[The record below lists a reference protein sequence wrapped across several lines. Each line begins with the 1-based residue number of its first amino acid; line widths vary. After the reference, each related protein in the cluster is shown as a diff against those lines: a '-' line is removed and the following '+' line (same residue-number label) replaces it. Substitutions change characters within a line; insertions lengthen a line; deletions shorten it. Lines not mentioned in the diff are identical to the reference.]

1 MFPSH
6 DLQRV
11 FNYNSS
17 NTPMIWTQG
26 GSFQGF
32 PGGWTTIAM
41 QPISNQWTHYV
52 VTGTSG
58 DIRFY
63 QNGELKDTK
72 TWDWSATSSASNFAV
87 AGTPG
92 WSFGNY
98 ATAGKFSSVRVYK
111 GKSFTEDEVKRNF
124 SALRGRYG
132 I

>member
-1 MFPSH
+1 
-6 DLQRV
+6 
-11 FNYNSS
+11 
-17 NTPMIWTQG
+17 MIWTYS
-26 GSFQGF
+26 GSFYGF

-41 QPISNQWTHYV
+41 QPISNQWAHYV

-72 TWDWSATSSASNFAV
+72 TWNWSATSSNSDFAIS
-87 AGTPG
+87 GTPG
-92 WSFGNY
+92 WNFGNY
-98 ATAGKFSSVRVYK
+98 PMAGKISAVKVYK